1 MHAGIKK
8 LREKDNSVEYLE
20 EEVDSDIKVANDIS
34 TVVAEDTVSQV
45 LMCYKFLVSWF
56 FMLFLF
62 LWFL

>member
-45 LMCYKFLVSWF
+45 LMCYKFLVS
-56 FMLFLF
+56 
-62 LWFL
+62 